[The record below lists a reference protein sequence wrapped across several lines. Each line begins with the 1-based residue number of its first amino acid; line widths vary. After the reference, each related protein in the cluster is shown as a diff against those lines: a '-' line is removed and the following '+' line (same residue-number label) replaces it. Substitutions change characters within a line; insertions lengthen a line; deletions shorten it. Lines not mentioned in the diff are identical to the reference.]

1 MLLSIDTVN
10 LSGDPQGG
18 LFIGDVSGAERRR
31 GLRIRQHRPIKA
43 YIPSA
48 CKFIGGQTEDVSSSG
63 LRVTMPLTSMLRS
76 GDLLNIHVGLSEG
89 GQPLANR
96 RDMVLARVIWV
107 DVPADANSRTLSAGL
122 EWTSSIAA
130 HADAA

>member
-1 MLLSIDTVN
+1 MMLSFDPMN
-10 LSGDPQGG
+10 LAGDPEGG
-18 LFIGDVSGAERRR
+18 LFIGDAGGAERRK

-43 YIPSA
+43 YVPTA
-48 CKFIGGQTEDVSSSG
+48 CRFIGGQTEDVSSSG
-63 LRVTMPLTSMLRS
+63 LRVTMPHTSMIRS

-96 RDMVLARVIWV
+96 RDMMLARVVWV
-107 DVPADANSRTLSAGL
+107 DEPADASSRTLSAGL

-130 HADAA
+130 HLDAA